1 MTVLGAA
8 AKKNLSQL
16 AVRFR
21 GGQAGET
28 GAGAGAGAGAGSGGA
43 KEFHQLV
50 EAGQE
55 VRFPHTVRM
64 YVASLAH
71 LSLLLFVFSLHFI
84 ASNIWHGVSE

>member
-1 MTVLGAA
+1 MTVIGAA

-28 GAGAGAGAGAGSGGA
+28 GAGAGAGAGSGGA

-71 LSLLLFVFSLHFI
+71 LRLLLFVFPLLSY
-84 ASNIWHGVSE
+84 ASNIWHGMSE

>member
-28 GAGAGAGAGAGSGGA
+28 GAGAGAGSGGA

-71 LSLLLFVFSLHFI
+71 LRLLLFVFSLLFNV
-84 ASNIWHGVSE
+84 SNIWHGVSE